1 MFRIYILSI
10 LIGLGL
16 LPAFGME
23 YGLRFN
29 SHSFPASKRTSL
41 SLSEKPFPFVNE
53 LSVGFDMAFYED
65 DKFGLICNLTGND
78 GTTISLVSSSD
89 GEGYK
94 PAIVINNEIH
104 KIPLEFVADP
114 ENPIR
119 PIIIL
124 KRHENKVLFLYGK
137 NRFSFPTSLQAMTSV
152 TISFG
157 RNATQES
164 TAPIEIRDVRVFTEK
179 KNTHNW
185 ELRKHDG
192 NVNTDELSG
201 VSATAQNAH
210 WIIDDHIL
218 WTEIYKLNSSEKLQT
233 AYDVVSGKFYIAS
246 ENEIRTFDPNTNLRG
261 SIPVKNDGRVMKYS
275 NHLMFD
281 TISGQLLSYN
291 FHTHDVS
298 RFDFSTESWDRI
310 QGCDDEPRFA
320 NHSTVTDG
328 RHAYMFGGY
337 GFYLY
342 HNNLFRI
349 DLVTDQFEEFTLQP
363 LPEPRTSSAM
373 CITGNYLYIFG
384 GKGNT
389 VGKQEI
395 PSVDYYD
402 LWEYDLSTMS
412 GRKVW
417 ELDSVPHHFN
427 PSAMMYYV
435 EKDSAFYAA
444 STLYGGTMLRI
455 SKNEPSFKIVSEP
468 IHSNMDYR
476 DCVFNLYQSI
486 DKQTYYLVID
496 KRLDDL
502 SHDYTIYQI
511 RYPFSD
517 ELLYDNFNPSKQ
529 EVSYLWIYITAGV
542 IFVLLLLSLGYRKR
556 KLSVKCNPHS
566 ESTQVKDTLIVSAE
580 PSLKINEEEMPNVA
594 DTIDERKLII
604 ERPSESEKHFA
615 RERSSI
621 SVLGHFEVKD
631 KNGEDI
637 TPKFTSRIKDL
648 LLMLILY
655 TEKEEKG
662 VSFQKL
668 DDEIWFDKNKKL
680 AKNNR
685 NVYMRRLRL
694 LLEEVGDIEIIYDS
708 GYYRIKYNNVF
719 VDYHASMSRLK
730 QEELTGPELDETIEL
745 LLMGPLLPDTVY
757 PWIDPFKS
765 LYTDISLRVLYR
777 LMEHGTE
784 NDDLS
789 YRIAETIQH
798 HDPLSEEALMTMCRI
813 LYKRG
818 MKGPAK
824 TLYDNFSREY
834 ANSFGEEYSISFSSV
849 LSSEK

>member
-1 MFRIYILSI
+1 MLRIYILSI

-16 LPAFGME
+16 PSAFGME

-29 SHSFPASKRTSL
+29 SHSFPAAKRTSL
-41 SLSEKPFPFVNE
+41 ILNENPFPFVDE

-65 DKFGLICNLTGND
+65 DKFGLICTLTGND

-89 GEGYK
+89 EDGYK

-119 PIIIL
+119 PIIII
-124 KRHENKVLFLYGK
+124 KRHENKVLFVYNK
-137 NRFSFPTSLQAMTSV
+137 NRYSYPLSLENMTSA
-152 TISFG
+152 TIRFG

-164 TAPIEIRDVRVFTEK
+164 AAPIEIRDVRVFTEK
-179 KNTHNW
+179 KNTHHW

-192 NVNTDELSG
+192 DNSTDELCG
-201 VSATAQNAH
+201 VQAVAKNAH

-218 WTEIYKLNSSEKLQT
+218 WTEIYKLNSPEKLQT
-233 AYDVVSGKFYIAS
+233 AFDANSGMFYIAS
-246 ENEIRTFDPNTNLRG
+246 ESEIRTFDPNTNVSG
-261 SIPVKNDGRVMKYS
+261 SIPVKNDGRAMKYS

-281 TISGQLLSYN
+281 TIRGQLLSYN
-291 FHTHDVS
+291 LHTHDVS
-298 RFDFSTESWDRI
+298 RFDFSTEAWDRVE
-310 QGCDDEPRFA
+310 GSNDEPRYA
-320 NHSTVTDG
+320 NHATASDG

-342 HNNLFRI
+342 HNNLFRL
-349 DLVTDQFEEFTLQP
+349 DLVTDQFEEFTLRP

-373 CITGNYLYIFG
+373 CITGNNLYIFG

-417 ELDSVPHHFN
+417 ELDSVPHNFTT
-427 PSAMMYYV
+427 SAMMYYV
-435 EKDSAFYAA
+435 EKDSAFYVA

-455 SKNEPSFKIVSEP
+455 SLKEPTCMIVSEP

-476 DCVFNLYQSI
+476 DCVFNLYQSR
-486 DKQTYYLVID
+486 DQQTYYLVID

-502 SHDYTIYQI
+502 SHDYTIYRI
-511 RYPFSD
+511 CYPFSD
-517 ELLYDNFNPSKQ
+517 ELLYDNFTATKHHKDSR
-529 EVSYLWIYITAGV
+529 SWIYMVVAAI
-542 IFVLLLLSLGYRKR
+542 VLA
-556 KLSVKCNPHS
+556 LSVLYIVYRRRKSSVRPNAHS
-566 ESTQVKDTLIVSAE
+566 MSRQ
-580 PSLKINEEEMPNVA
+580 EEERPDTTDIA
-594 DTIDERKLII
+594 DDRKLII
-604 ERPSESEKHFA
+604 ERPSEPVKHF
-615 RERSSI
+615 ERDRSAI
-621 SVLGHFEVKD
+621 SLLGHFEVKD

-685 NVYMRRLRL
+685 NVYMRKLRL
-694 LLEEVGDIEIIYDS
+694 LLEEIGDIEIVYDS
-708 GYYRIKYNNVF
+708 GYYRIKYNNVL
-719 VDYHASMSRLK
+719 VDYHESMSRLK

-757 PWIDPFKS
+757 PWLDPFKS
-765 LYTDISLRVLYR
+765 SYTDISLRVLYR
-777 LMEHGTE
+777 LMEHETD
-784 NDDLS
+784 NDDLA

-813 LYKRG
+813 LYRRG

-824 TLYDNFSREY
+824 TLYDNFSKEY
-834 ANSFGEEYSISFSSV
+834 ANSFGEEYGIPFSGIF
-849 LSSEK
+849 SSEK